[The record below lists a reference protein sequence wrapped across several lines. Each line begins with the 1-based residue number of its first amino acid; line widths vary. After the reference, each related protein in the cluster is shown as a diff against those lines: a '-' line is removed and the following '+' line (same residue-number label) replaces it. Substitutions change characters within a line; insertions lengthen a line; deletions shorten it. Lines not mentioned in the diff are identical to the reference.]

1 MTSACRPKRFPQH
14 ASTDR
19 SWETPRP
26 ADQPFKGNCMRSQTK
41 ISLKHSMAG
50 LFFSAIAAATVIFA
64 MKTYA
69 GPVPPIV
76 LPCAVAMAVFLV
88 MNRRLWRSVKESYD
102 AGEVCRRVNQP
113 GVGRT
118 AGRQVDERSTWFA
131 KDEGETTA
139 APVEAPQKNKKTLQA
154 VGPEGLV

>member
-1 MTSACRPKRFPQH
+1 
-14 ASTDR
+14 
-19 SWETPRP
+19 
-26 ADQPFKGNCMRSQTK
+26 
-41 ISLKHSMAG
+41 MAG
-50 LFFSAIAAATVIFA
+50 LLFSAVAAATVIFA

-76 LPCAVAMAVFLV
+76 LPSAVAMAVFLV

-113 GVGRT
+113 G
-118 AGRQVDERSTWFA
+118 AGETTDRRGDERSTWFA
-131 KDEGETTA
+131 KDEGEA
-139 APVEAPQKNKKTLQA
+139 APVGSSPKNKKTLQA